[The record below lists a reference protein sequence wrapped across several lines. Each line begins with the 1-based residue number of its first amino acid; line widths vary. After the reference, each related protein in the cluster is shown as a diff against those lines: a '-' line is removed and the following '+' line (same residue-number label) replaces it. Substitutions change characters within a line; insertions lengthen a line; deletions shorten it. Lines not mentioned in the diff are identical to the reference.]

1 MSKMY
6 TKCDDYL
13 KNQVLDWFQSPK
25 DDKFLGLTSY
35 LLPLHS
41 YLVQNYLRDFWEV
54 RSNM

>member
-25 DDKFLGLTSY
+25 DDKFLGLTFY
-35 LLPLHS
+35 LLLLHS
-41 YLVQNYLRDFWEV
+41 YFKKVLGALV
-54 RSNM
+54 SNK